1 MSITRDPTRFEVPSG
16 SDLRELRL
24 IAGLSL
30 TAAAEQAGV
39 STDTLRRWE
48 RGEFEPRISDCETLL
63 DIYTDA
69 IDGQQQLSQTA
80 D

>member
-39 STDTLRRWE
+39 SAETLRRWE
-48 RGEFEPRISDCETLL
+48 REEFEPRVSDCETLL

-80 D
+80 Y

>member
-30 TAAAEQAGV
+30 TTAAEQAGV

-63 DIYTDA
+63 DIYSDA

>member
-24 IAGLSL
+24 IAGVSL
-30 TAAAEQAGV
+30 TAAAEQAEV
-39 STDTLRRWE
+39 STETLRRWE
-48 RGEFEPRISDCETLL
+48 REQYEPRVSDCQALL
-63 DIYTDA
+63 ELYADA
-69 IDGQQQLSQTA
+69 IDGQRQLPQSA